1 MSFEPYKPLK
11 CLTPTGRAS
20 ALLRSFRHR
29 PTLCTIDFSGCIAL
43 IQAFFHAVDVNHNGE
58 ISLDELRFFLDDA
71 TMEAFFRTLGFDVY
85 DKQRFMELLD
95 VDDSGEVSYEE
106 FLEGCMRYRGVA
118 QGVDVHTVIR
128 HLGRALASHVPQT
141 MPPWLQHSVNAL
153 HADLADFTKPG
164 QSLESRA
171 PPPGKVPGKRRPMM
185 GL

>member
-1 MSFEPYKPLK
+1 
-11 CLTPTGRAS
+11 
-20 ALLRSFRHR
+20 
-29 PTLCTIDFSGCIAL
+29 
-43 IQAFFHAVDVNHNGE
+43 
-58 ISLDELRFFLDDA
+58 
-71 TMEAFFRTLGFDVY
+71 MEAFFRTLGFDVY

-128 HLGRALASHVPQT
+128 HLGR
-141 MPPWLQHSVNAL
+141 LQNSVNAL

-164 QSLESRA
+164 QSLQSRA